1 MDNKKISSSMLH
13 LRLNNSLHNDV
24 KKLAK
29 SMGVSVSLIG
39 EVLFKRFIEEK
50 ELNIGVSY
58 TPNKNLK
65 RVLDEAEENRDDAKH
80 WTTCDSIDSLMTS
93 LNK

>member
-1 MDNKKISSSMLH
+1 MLH
-13 LRLNNSLHNDV
+13 LRLNNSLYNDV

-50 ELNIGVSY
+50 ELNISTSY

-65 RVLDEAEENRDDAKH
+65 RILDEAEKNRDDAKY
-80 WTTCDSIDSLMTS
+80 WTTCDSVDSLMTS

>member
-1 MDNKKISSSMLH
+1 MLH
-13 LRLNNSLHNDV
+13 LRLNNSLYNDV

-39 EVLFKRFIEEK
+39 EVLFKHFIEEK
-50 ELNIGVSY
+50 ELNISTFY

-65 RVLDEAEENRDDAKH
+65 HILDKAKKIGIIRSTGLFVIRQVL
-80 WTTCDSIDSLMTS
+80 
-93 LNK
+93 